1 MNSEQQFPESPA
13 NSRSIADPENA
24 ARRESGLHKRLG
36 SRQVAMIGLGCT
48 IGTGLFL
55 GSAISVKLAGPA
67 VILSF
72 GIGALIA
79 LPVMWALAEMA
90 VEHPAAG
97 SFGLYAEM
105 FLHPWAGFVAR
116 YTYWLCLVMIIGSEV
131 VAAAIYCEFWF
142 PHAPAWLWI
151 AGFSILMVIIN
162 TLSVENFG
170 SIEYWFAMIKV
181 ITIVAFLILGAMLL
195 FGIGFPR
202 IGLSNFT
209 AHGGFIP
216 NGWRGVGL
224 GVVMAIFSFLGL
236 EIVGVTAGEAAD
248 PKTAVPRALRRTLGY
263 LALFYLGGL
272 ALVVGI
278 VPWTEIGLGQ
288 SPFVRVFER
297 VGIPAASHVMNFV
310 VLSAA
315 LSSALCNLYFTARM
329 LFSLSRSGFAPPRLG
344 KLSKQGMPVA
354 AVLASSVGMVLALVL
369 SQMFKE
375 TAFIFLIG
383 VAFFGGPFIWL
394 MTLATHIAFRRRMA
408 QENRAIVKIA
418 PLGIWSSVV
427 GIFAL
432 LAVLASTWWM
442 PDFHVALLAGP
453 PWLAFLTVCYFIWRK
468 FGSPKATS
476 GAETHDHG

>member
-1 MNSEQQFPESPA
+1 MNSEAPNQGKSEA
-13 NSRSIADPENA
+13 
-24 ARRESGLHKRLG
+24 GLHKTL
-36 SRQVAMIGLGCT
+36 SPRQVAMIGLGCT

-67 VILSF
+67 VVISF
-72 GIGALIA
+72 LLGALAA

-90 VEHPAAG
+90 VEFPAAG

-105 FLHPWAGFVAR
+105 YLHPWAGFIAR

-142 PHAPAWLWI
+142 PHVPAAVWI
-151 AGFSILMVIIN
+151 AAFSLVLVVIN
-162 TLSVENFG
+162 TLSVEDFG
-170 SIEYWFAMIKV
+170 AIEFWFAMIKV
-181 ITIVAFLILGAMLL
+181 VTIVAFLILGALL
-195 FGIGFPR
+195 LLGIGFPK
-202 IGLSNFT
+202 IGLHHFT
-209 AHGGFIP
+209 AHGGFAP
-216 NGWRGVGL
+216 NGWRGIAL

-248 PKTAVPRALRRTLGY
+248 PKTAVPRALRKTLGY

-297 VGIPAASHVMNFV
+297 VGIPAASHIMNFV

-329 LFSLSRSGFAPPRLG
+329 LFSLSRSGFAPQLLG
-344 KLSKQGMPVA
+344 KLSKKGMPVA
-354 AVLASSVGMVLALVL
+354 AVLTSSIGMAVALVL
-369 SQMFKE
+369 SQVFKE
-375 TAFIFLIG
+375 TAFVFLIG

-394 MTLATHIAFRRRMA
+394 MILATHIGFRRRMA
-408 QENRAIVKIA
+408 RENRAITKIA
-418 PLGIWSSVV
+418 PFGIWSSVA
-427 GIFAL
+427 GMGAL
-432 LAVLASTWWM
+432 LAVLASTWWIH
-442 PDFHVALLAGP
+442 DFHVALLAGP
-453 PWLAFLTVCYFIWRK
+453 PWLALLTLCYFIWRK
-468 FGSPKATS
+468 LGPAKSSS
-476 GAETHDHG
+476 GTAPHG